1 MGGLTGRYLC
11 ILRKHERSI
20 NSIYNSVKSYVA
32 EYVRRVAEGLEF
44 VAILIRVC
52 FGSRVVV
59 SADSTVKIVY
69 IFTISVFI
77 MQLLTELI
85 FSVSAYEKIADGL
98 SDITQLGLSI
108 VMESR
113 AMHKAKLYAPILATE
128 AGKLTD
134 LRDRQ
139 SRKALSSIF
148 LTDLGIS
155 IDSRSLHI

>member
-1 MGGLTGRYLC
+1 
-11 ILRKHERSI
+11 
-20 NSIYNSVKSYVA
+20 
-32 EYVRRVAEGLEF
+32 
-44 VAILIRVC
+44 
-52 FGSRVVV
+52 
-59 SADSTVKIVY
+59 
-69 IFTISVFI
+69 